1 MLSCAPSAPSME
13 HSAVRADALAR
24 MRSQACMQRADAF
37 AEACMRKHARSPAL
51 PPLQC
56 ALRPA
61 LLRSHVLRRQGH
73 TEHAKFQFCEA
84 SRYDL
89 RECSGN
95 SARSREKLC
104 FGNNT
109 RRGCDLKNRNHMLW
123 GSPARLSYASGP
135 KSRDMGCSYASG
147 TTRRR
152 DMRDVVAPY
161 VICTILTVG
170 NTGGAN
176 PDPRY
181 ASGTPL
187 PRNTL
192 VVKNS
197 YARPRIPLRPHSL
210 RCACPTN
217 HRFVACAPPAPIP

>member
-73 TEHAKFQFCEA
+73 TDTKFQFCEA

-89 RECSGN
+89 RECFGN
-95 SARSREKLC
+95 RTRSREKLC
-104 FGNNT
+104 FGNIARSREKSCATGWRTNSN
-109 RRGCDLKNRNHMLW
+109 RRVFGHMTVRRSAGICDLKNRNHTLW
-123 GSPARLSYASGP
+123 GSPARPMRGPPDALRTPRDLCLPLAKFREPWLS
-135 KSRDMGCSYASG
+135 
-147 TTRRR
+147 
-152 DMRDVVAPY
+152 
-161 VICTILTVG
+161 
-170 NTGGAN
+170 
-176 PDPRY
+176 
-181 ASGTPL
+181 
-187 PRNTL
+187 
-192 VVKNS
+192 
-197 YARPRIPLRPHSL
+197 
-210 RCACPTN
+210 
-217 HRFVACAPPAPIP
+217 

>member
-95 SARSREKLC
+95 SALSREKLC
-104 FGNNT
+104 FGNN
-109 RRGCDLKNRNHMLW
+109 
-123 GSPARLSYASGP
+123 ARTGYAT
-135 KSRDMGCSYASG
+135 SRIE
-147 TTRRR
+147 TTRYGEAPR
-152 DMRDVVAPY
+152 DFHMRVVQNLGIWGVHMPVAPLGGE
-161 VICTILTVG
+161 ICEMSWRHT
-170 NTGGAN
+170 
-176 PDPRY
+176 
-181 ASGTPL
+181 S
-187 PRNTL
+187 
-192 VVKNS
+192 
-197 YARPRIPLRPHSL
+197 
-210 RCACPTN
+210 
-217 HRFVACAPPAPIP
+217 FVQF